1 MKPIQTTKRA
11 LRRFLLETQLLLH
24 PREERASSAA
34 AMRERVMN
42 VIRRLEC
49 VQIDPVSAVRPNQHL
64 ALAARI
70 PGYEPGILNELLRDH
85 QVFEYLANAA
95 CMIPIDQ
102 YPIFEPVRQR
112 LRERTQA
119 HIDQLGPV
127 AEQVLQRLENE
138 GPLSAK
144 SFETDQR
151 VQGYWD
157 NVSAKTKATSHALN
171 LLTDAALIRIVGRQ
185 GNQRL
190 FDVTRRSVSAGL
202 LESAERIGTSEAL
215 DAMMQ
220 QYFRAYRVF
229 EPSDPRLGWQ
239 RLTARER
246 REAIERRVE
255 SGEVAPVQVAGLKSL
270 YYILSSDLGRFSVHQ
285 DEDRML
291 GDKPDEEGPIRFLPP
306 LDNLLWSRKR
316 LKDLFDF
323 EYRWEIYTPAVKRKY
338 GYYAMPILAGD
349 RLVGRMDP
357 RLDSKKRHLTV
368 QLLQFDREIDF
379 TDRLS
384 QNVQSA
390 LDSFARTHGAD
401 TFSVERYAFGHE
413 DGGPTL
419 TAF

>member
-11 LRRFLLETQLLLH
+11 LRRFLLETQLLL
-24 PREERASSAA
+24 PSREERASSAA
-34 AMRERVMN
+34 ELRERVMD
-42 VIRRLEC
+42 VIRQLEC

-70 PGYEPGILNELLRDH
+70 PGYEPGILNELLREH
-85 QVFEYLANAA
+85 RVFEYLANAA
-95 CMIPIDQ
+95 CMIPIEQ

-119 HIDQLGPV
+119 HLDQLGSV
-127 AEQVLQRLENE
+127 AEQVLQRLESE

-144 SFETDQR
+144 SFESDQR
-151 VQGYWD
+151 VHGYWD

-190 FDVTRRSVSAGL
+190 FDVTRRSVPAGL
-202 LESAERIGTSEAL
+202 LASAERIGTPEAL
-215 DAMMQ
+215 DAMMRH
-220 QYFRAYRVF
+220 YFRAFRVF

-239 RLTARER
+239 RLAARER
-246 REAIERRVE
+246 REAIERRVA
-255 SGEVAPVQVAGLKSL
+255 SGEVAPVQVEGLKSL
-270 YYILSSDLGRFSVHQ
+270 YYILSSDLERFSVHH
-285 DEDRML
+285 DEDLARV
-291 GDKPDEEGPIRFLPP
+291 GRPDEEGPVRFLPP

-316 LKDLFDF
+316 LEDLFDF
-323 EYRWEIYTPAVKRKY
+323 TYRWEIYTPAVKRKY

-368 QLLQFDREIDF
+368 QLLQFDRATDL
-379 TDRLS
+379 TDRLHK
-384 QNVQSA
+384 NVLSE
-390 LDSFARTHGAD
+390 LDSFARMHGAD
-401 TFSVERYAFGHE
+401 TFSVEQYAFGQE
-413 DGGPTL
+413 DDG
-419 TAF
+419 